1 MTEYLVGTG
10 GWSYFTIP
18 TKPSLKAYSENF
30 NYVEVNS
37 TFYKYPP
44 LRTIERWRRI
54 VPSDFVFTVRCHH
67 ELTHTIGLKPV
78 DAAYTALSRMIGICR
93 ILEAPFLHLL
103 TPASHSL
110 DRSNLE
116 EARNLFSSINLKG
129 VRLAWEVRG
138 PTTSELAA
146 LMQDLDIIDSVDV
159 SREKPSWESDAL
171 YTRVFGKG
179 KRNVYQ
185 FTDEELVEI
194 DHRIMTAQT
203 KTAIVAYHGIRMS
216 TDALRFK
223 KYKETGKFL
232 PVTAFTGV
240 ESAKAVLLEDA
251 KFPSTKADLIEGQ
264 GWKVIDFTAN
274 KRIHLSNLLAEIP
287 EKTYSN
293 ISEVIKELEFLQ

>member
-1 MTEYLVGTG
+1 LTEYLVGTG
-10 GWSYFTIP
+10 GWSYFRIP

-44 LRTIERWRRI
+44 LRTAEIWRRI
-54 VPSDFVFTVRCHH
+54 VPSNFVFTVRCHH

-78 DAAYTALSRMIGICR
+78 DVAYTALSRMIGICR

-103 TPASHSL
+103 TPSSHSF
-110 DRSNLE
+110 DRSDLE
-116 EARNLFSSINLKG
+116 EARDLFLSINLKG

-138 PTTSELAA
+138 PKTSELAA
-146 LMQDLDIIDSVDV
+146 LMQDLDIVDSVDV
-159 SREKPSWESDAL
+159 SREKPSSESDAL

-179 KRNVYQ
+179 KKNAYQ

-194 DHRIMTAQT
+194 DHRIVTAQVR
-203 KTAIVAYHGIRMS
+203 TAIVAYHGIRMS

-223 KYKETGKFL
+223 MYKETGKFL

-251 KFPSTKADLIEGQ
+251 KFPSTKADLLEDQ
-264 GWKVIDFTAN
+264 GWKVVDFTAT
-274 KRIHLSNLLAEIP
+274 KRIHLSNLLAGIP
-287 EKTYSN
+287 EKTYGCIN
-293 ISEVIKELEFLQ
+293 DVIRELEFLQ

>member
-1 MTEYLVGTG
+1 MTEYFVGTG
-10 GWSYFTIP
+10 GWSYFKIP

-44 LRTIERWRRI
+44 LRTVERWRRI

-78 DAAYTALSRMIGICR
+78 DEAHIALSRMIGFCR

-103 TPASHSL
+103 TPASYSF

-138 PTTSELAA
+138 PTTLELTA
-146 LMQDLDIIDSVDV
+146 LMQDLNILDSVDV

-179 KRNVYQ
+179 KRNIYQ

-203 KTAIVAYHGIRMS
+203 KTAIVAYHGTRMS

-240 ESAKAVLLEDA
+240 ESVKAVLLEDA
-251 KFPSTKADLIEGQ
+251 TFPSTKADLLEGQ
-264 GWKVIDFTAN
+264 GWKVVDFAAN
-274 KRIHLSNLLAEIP
+274 KRIHLSNLLEEMP

-293 ISEVIKELEFLQ
+293 INEVIKELEFPQ